1 MSRTDLVPLPAV
13 LIVEDDRTIG
23 HHLHLGLEGHGYRA
37 TWCRTGAAALIETRE
52 TRPGI
57 VLLDLGLPDLD
68 GVELA
73 RTIRRDN
80 PDTLLVIL
88 TARSSEIDVIVG
100 LDAGADDYLVK
111 PFSLTVLLARL
122 RAHLRRRPIA
132 AAATEANLQLGA
144 LAIDLTSRRCYLH
157 GHELTLR
164 PKEFDLLASLAGH
177 PGAAVSREEL
187 MSEVW
192 DENWYGPTKTLDVTM
207 AALRRQLS
215 DAAQLHHVADLALPT
230 VTTLRG
236 YGYRLDPPASDQERT
251 HT

>member
-1 MSRTDLVPLPAV
+1 MSRTDPVQLPAV
-13 LIVEDDRTIG
+13 LIVEDDPTIG
-23 HHLHLGLEGHGYRA
+23 HHLHLGLEGHGYPT
-37 TWCRTGAAALIETRE
+37 TWCRTGAAALIQVRE

-68 GVELA
+68 GVDLA
-73 RTIRRDN
+73 RRIRRDN
-80 PDTLLVIL
+80 PNILLIIL
-88 TARSSEIDVIVG
+88 TARSGEIDVIVG

-122 RAHLRRRPIA
+122 RAHLRRRPVST
-132 AAATEANLQLGA
+132 ATGTLLQLGA
-144 LAIDLTSRRCYLH
+144 LSIDLASRRCHLN
-157 GHELTLR
+157 GHELELR
-164 PKEFDLLASLAGH
+164 PKEFDLLAALAAHAGT
-177 PGAAVSREEL
+177 AVSREEL

-215 DAAQLHHVADLALPT
+215 DAAHDQHIPDRALPA

-236 YGYRLDPPASDQERT
+236 FGYRLDPPRPSQESVRT
-251 HT
+251 